1 MNKTTQ
7 KAKGPVTHAATIDFF
22 AAAWAR
28 AAEEL
33 GVSWYLYDTSLLC
46 AATIGH
52 TPENYKEFTVAV
64 QAADRNRVLSQVLPR
79 FQDIT
84 NCLMSVNGRTVTCT
98 HPHNLENVVLHIGLL
113 RPCSPEEARTDAR
126 LRATHG
132 QGKTAADHPIPYPE
146 PAETVTLNGV
156 TYPTFAHYTEYLSE
170 RFLDYEN
177 CFEDPMGCNLT
188 REEKEDLRTHQ
199 QNCIEALQFLEELS
213 QKYNLKYRLL
223 AGSALGAVRHGGF
236 IPWDDD
242 IDVGICAEDLPHF
255 EELVQKHLPKKFQLF
270 CRQAGVYYPR
280 MFTKICCNNRCCI
293 DLFPLIPVPA
303 EGMRAKMSW
312 FFGRFWRKL
321 HYIKI
326 GHYHD
331 SDFRMK
337 GIAKCIA
344 FFLSDEQIM
353 RFADRHDRHYAHK
366 NAPNYVN
373 MYSIYSRRIETAS
386 TKWVKKPVRMD
397 FEGINVPVMGCT
409 DDYLTHMYGDYM
421 TQPFPWKR
429 THRHAARFNIAD
441 MEDFM
446 R

>member
-1 MNKTTQ
+1 MYQATK
-7 KAKGPVTHAATIDFF
+7 PVTHASTIDYF
-22 AAAWAR
+22 AAEWAH
-28 AAEEL
+28 AAEEF

-52 TPENYKEFTVAV
+52 TPDNYKEWTIAIQAV
-64 QAADRNRVLSQVLPR
+64 DRNRVMSEVLPR
-79 FQDIT
+79 FQDRT
-84 NCLMSVNGRTVTCT
+84 NCLMSVSGLSITCT
-98 HPHNLENVVLHIGLL
+98 HPHNLENVVIHLGLL
-113 RPCSPEEARTDAR
+113 RPASPEEAKTDAR

-132 QGKTAADHPIPYPE
+132 QGKDACDHPIPYPE
-146 PAETVTLNGV
+146 PAETVTLNEV
-156 TYPTFAHYTEYLSE
+156 AYPTFANYRTYLQE
-170 RFLDYEN
+170 RFLDYET

-188 REEKEDLRTHQ
+188 REEKAELAEHQ
-199 QNCIEALQFLEELS
+199 QNCIEALQFIEELS

-223 AGSALGAVRHGGF
+223 AGSVLGAVRHGGF

-242 IDVGICAEDLPHF
+242 IDVGICIEDLPEF
-255 EELVQKHLPKKFQLF
+255 EAKVKEHLPKKFQLF

-293 DLFPLIPVPA
+293 DLFPLIPVPE
-303 EGMRAKMSW
+303 EGFRAKLSW
-312 FFGRFWRKL
+312 FFGKFWRKL
-321 HYIKI
+321 HYVKI
-326 GHYHD
+326 GHCHD
-331 SDFRMK
+331 DDFRMK
-337 GIAKCIA
+337 SVSRLIA

-353 RFADRHDRHYAHK
+353 RFADRHDRHYMHK

-373 MYSIYSRRIETAS
+373 MYSIYSRRIETAP
-386 TKWVKKPVRMD
+386 TQWVKKTVRMD
-397 FEGINVPVMGCT
+397 FAGVNVPVMGCT